1 LKLVLILAI
10 VIGVGAVLAVG
21 LLFAQ
26 GPQPEIIVPAEVL
39 WSFGWFN
46 ISNTMLTAWV
56 VMAFIIIL
64 SFLATR
70 SMKLMPSGLQ
80 NFMEATIG
88 FLYDQVV
95 EIAGEKNGRRFFMVI
110 ATFFLFIIVSNW
122 FGLLPFFNAIGQ
134 TEDVGH
140 HIFHE
145 IAEHEADH
153 KDFED
158 EDFAGWEMTETSGMA
173 IAQNGAETFELDI
186 PEGTH
191 PGEALDLYIVAL
203 AQFFTDF
210 EGPDLEVEGVEVTD
224 EDVRGA
230 FAALEA
236 DPDAPKFLHAET
248 EAEGEEHAEG
258 EEVHAVPSPA
268 LRESFVGV
276 DFPGKKLGLVIP
288 YFRSVFSDVNN
299 TLAMGICSFL
309 IVEFW
314 GFQALGFAYLKKFFV
329 NPITNPIGTFVGLL
343 ELLSEFIRM
352 ISFAFRLFGNIF
364 AGEVL
369 ILMLTFLMPFIFV
382 DIIYGLELFVGFIQA
397 AVFALLTLVFAT
409 MAVEHH
415 GDEDHDGHD
424 EDASADAHHHPGV
437 AQAH

>member
-1 LKLVLILAI
+1 M
-10 VIGVGAVLAVG
+10 
-21 LLFAQ
+21 
-26 GPQPEIIVPAEVL
+26 AE
-39 WSFGWFN
+39 
-46 ISNTMLTAWV
+46 M
-56 VMAFIIIL
+56 
-64 SFLATR
+64 
-70 SMKLMPSGLQ
+70 
-80 NFMEATIG
+80 
-88 FLYDQVV
+88 
-95 EIAGEKNGRRFFMVI
+95 
-110 ATFFLFIIVSNW
+110 
-122 FGLLPFFNAIGQ
+122 GQ
-134 TEDVGH
+134 LEV
-140 HIFHE
+140 
-145 IAEHEADH
+145 
-153 KDFED
+153 
-158 EDFAGWEMTETSGMA
+158 
-173 IAQNGAETFELDI
+173 AQNGAETFEIEI
-186 PEGTH
+186 PAGAS
-191 PGEALDLYIVAL
+191 PGEALDLYIVKL
-203 AQFFTDF
+203 AEFFTEF
-210 EGPDLEVEGVEVTD
+210 ERPEGVEEHALPAD
-224 EDVRGA
+224 EEVVEA
-230 FAALEA
+230 KAALDA
-236 DPDAPKFLHAET
+236 DPDAPKFLMA
-248 EAEGEEHAEG
+248 EAEGGEHAEG

-268 LRESFVGV
+268 LGESFVGV

-288 YFRSVFSDVNN
+288 FFRSVFSDVNN

-314 GFQALGFAYLKKFFV
+314 GFQALGFAYLRKFFV